1 MAAALEVLSRSMC
14 TQAIQKNAYIV
25 VAMHMVVV
33 LEAHTRFISMGTV
46 KTNACG
52 AGQDLWVVVQEVHP
66 AGMRNKMG
74 VEMVS

>member
-1 MAAALEVLSRSMC
+1 
-14 TQAIQKNAYIV
+14 
-25 VAMHMVVV
+25 MHMVVV